1 MEDYKMPVSKGKTT
15 QVTFVMDSKAV
26 ELIDYYAEKVDRSRS
41 QMLRNMVMSGLDD
54 AKIMNA
60 LGVFD
65 LIKVKNWLKDGRQLR
80 IPTAD

>member
-1 MEDYKMPVSKGKTT
+1 MPVQKGKTT

-26 ELIDYYAEKVDRSRS
+26 ELIDYYAQKVDRSRS

-65 LIKVKNWLKDGRQLR
+65 IIKVKNWLRNGRQLR
-80 IPTAD
+80 IPMEE